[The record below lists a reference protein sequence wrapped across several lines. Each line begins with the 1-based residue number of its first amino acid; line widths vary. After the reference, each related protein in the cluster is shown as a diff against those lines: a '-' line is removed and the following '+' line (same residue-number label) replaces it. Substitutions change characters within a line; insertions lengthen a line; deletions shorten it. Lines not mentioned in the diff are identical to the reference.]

1 LARLGRRFP
10 ISRVADPV
18 SFPPVAFDSVAGA
31 ENPDT
36 WAGVGN
42 TNTSWHH
49 NIGNNANTLL
59 VFCHYVSNSLA
70 LVATVRGTNYNPLTS
85 NYVFN
90 GGNSYVYGT
99 TIFLVRNPPKGN
111 QQIIVANTTGGG
123 TQYLQGASIAYSGV
137 GSFDLGF
144 PLNTAPQTNAG
155 YYSQALSGNPTLT
168 IPNTMNGQRIVNWLG
183 YSGNQ
188 SACGFSGYTA
198 ANTRFTYL
206 DPGNK
211 YLPFI
216 IGDSPGGGPITFS
229 AAITALAYEW
239 WDSGIILN
247 PATPFRQ

>member
-1 LARLGRRFP
+1 MARLGRRFP

-18 SFPPVAFDSVAGA
+18 SFPRVVFDSAAGA

-36 WAGVGN
+36 WGVAGN

-49 NIGNNANTLL
+49 NIGSNANMLL
-59 VFCHYVSNSLA
+59 VLLSWVSNSLTI
-70 LVATVRGTNYNPLTS
+70 VATVGGKNYTS
-85 NYVFN
+85 LITSDIFNSGDNYT
-90 GGNSYVYGT
+90 YGAS
-99 TIFLVRNPPKGN
+99 ILSVPNPPKGN
-111 QQIIVANTTGGG
+111 QQIVVANTTGGG
-123 TQYLQGASIAYSGV
+123 TQYLQGASVAYSGV
-137 GSFDLGF
+137 GSVWPG
-144 PLNTAPQTNAG
+144 TATPGGSNAG
-155 YYSQALSGNPTLT
+155 YTSIGTSGNPTLT
-168 IPNTMNGQRIVNWLG
+168 IPNTMNGQQVVNFLG

-188 SACGFSGYTA
+188 SSVGFSGYNA

-239 WDSGIILN
+239 WELGVVLS
-247 PATPFRQ
+247 PVYPFRQ

>member
-18 SFPPVAFDSVAGA
+18 SFPPVAFDSVGAGSSA
-31 ENPDT
+31 DVF
-36 WAGVGN
+36 GVVGN
-42 TNTSWHH
+42 ASTSWPH
-49 NIGNNANTLL
+49 NIGSNANTLL
-59 VFCHYVSNSLA
+59 VFSHYVSNSIA
-70 LVATVRGTNYNPLTS
+70 LVATVGGTNYNALAS
-85 NYVFN
+85 NYVYN
-90 GGNSYVYGT
+90 GGNAFVYGAS
-99 TIFLVRNPPKGN
+99 IFLVRNPPKSA
-111 QQIIVANTTGGG
+111 QTIIISNTTGGG
-123 TQYLQGASIAYSGV
+123 TQYIAGNSIAYSGV
-137 GSFDLGF
+137 GSFDIGF

-155 YYSQALSGNPTLT
+155 YFSQALSGDPTLT
-168 IPNTMNGQRIVNWLG
+168 IPNTRNGQRIVNWLG

-188 SACGFSGYTA
+188 SSVGFSGYTA

-239 WDSGIILN
+239 WNSGIILN